1 MKINKPLF
9 VSSIVAF
16 SMLITILI
24 ASFTVDVYRIT
35 WPHFAA
41 FATALTWYAFEL
53 HRETDK

>member
-24 ASFTVDVYRIT
+24 ASFTVDVYRIS

-41 FATALTWYAFEL
+41 FTTTLTWNAFEL
-53 HRETDK
+53 HGETK

>member
-9 VSSIVAF
+9 VSSIVAL
-16 SMLITILI
+16 SMLLTILV

-41 FATALTWYAFEL
+41 FAISLTWYAFEL
-53 HRETDK
+53 HRETDR

>member
-9 VSSIVAF
+9 VSSIIAF

-41 FATALTWYAFEL
+41 FATALTWYAVEL
-53 HRETDK
+53 HRETK

>member
-41 FATALTWYAFEL
+41 FAIALTWYAFEL
-53 HRETDK
+53 HRETK

>member
-9 VSSIVAF
+9 VSSVIAF
-16 SMLITILI
+16 LMLITILV

-41 FATALTWYAFEL
+41 FAISLTWYAFEL

>member
-9 VSSIVAF
+9 VSSIAF
-16 SMLITILI
+16 FAILVSI
-24 ASFTVDVYRIT
+24 LVASFTVDVYRIT

-53 HRETDK
+53 HRETK

>member
-16 SMLITILI
+16 AMLITILI
-24 ASFTVDVYRIT
+24 ASFTVDAYRIT

-53 HRETDK
+53 HGETK

>member
-1 MKINKPLF
+1 MNFNKSLF
-9 VSSIVAF
+9 ASFVVFAL
-16 SMLITILI
+16 MLISILI

-53 HRETDK
+53 HRETK